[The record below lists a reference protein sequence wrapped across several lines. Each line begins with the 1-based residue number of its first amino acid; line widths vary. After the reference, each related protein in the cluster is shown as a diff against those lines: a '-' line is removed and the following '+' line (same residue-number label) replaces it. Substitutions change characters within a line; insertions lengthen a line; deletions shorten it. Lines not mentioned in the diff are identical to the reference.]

1 MIVGVK
7 HMKSWNTFFRKN
19 KNRANAVIVA
29 ATLLVAA
36 TFLSIS
42 IGVADLSLTQII
54 KAIREGANSGFEG
67 NIFWYVRL
75 PRTVAC
81 ILSGAG
87 LAVSGVIIQSVLAN
101 RLASPG
107 IIGVNAGA
115 GFAVVLCCALGTI
128 YGFAVGGWTVTISAF
143 FGAFF
148 AMILVVMMAEKTG
161 ASRRTVILSGI
172 AANSFLNAGSETLI
186 TLIPELTII
195 NSDFRT
201 GGFTTVTLQRLF
213 PAGILIVIALVITFT
228 LHNELDILNLG
239 EETAQGLG
247 LSAREMR
254 TFFLVLS
261 AILAG
266 ASVSFSGL
274 LGFVGLIIPHIAR
287 RIIGDENRYLLV
299 FCAFFGAAFV
309 TFSDLA
315 ARMAFQ
321 PYELPVGIL
330 MSFIGGPFF
339 IFLLLNRKAGN
350 SYD

>member
-1 MIVGVK
+1 
-7 HMKSWNTFFRKN
+7 
-19 KNRANAVIVA
+19 
-29 ATLLVAA
+29 
-36 TFLSIS
+36 
-42 IGVADLSLTQII
+42 
-54 KAIREGANSGFEG
+54 
-67 NIFWYVRL
+67 
-75 PRTVAC
+75 
-81 ILSGAG
+81 
-87 LAVSGVIIQSVLAN
+87 
-101 RLASPG
+101 
-107 IIGVNAGA
+107 
-115 GFAVVLCCALGTI
+115 
-128 YGFAVGGWTVTISAF
+128 
-143 FGAFF
+143 
-148 AMILVVMMAEKTG
+148 MA
-161 ASRRTVILSGI
+161 
-172 AANSFLNAGSETLI
+172 
-186 TLIPELTII
+186 
-195 NSDFRT
+195 
-201 GGFTTVTLQRLF
+201 
-213 PAGILIVIALVITFT
+213 ITFT

-247 LSAREMR
+247 LSAKEMR
-254 TFFLVLS
+254 TLFLVLS

-309 TFSDLA
+309 TFSDLV

>member
-1 MIVGVK
+1 
-7 HMKSWNTFFRKN
+7 MKNWNIFFHRDKN
-19 KNRANAVIVA
+19 KIYAVVIA
-29 ATLLVAA
+29 MTLLVAA
-36 TFLSIS
+36 AFLSIS

-54 KAIREGANSGFEG
+54 KAIREGANSGFAG

-81 ILSGAG
+81 ILAGAG
-87 LAVSGVIIQSVLAN
+87 LAVSGVIIQGVLAN

-115 GFAVVLCCALGTI
+115 GFGVVFCCTLGTV
-128 YGFAVGGWTVTISAF
+128 YGFAVGGWTITVSAF
-143 FGAFF
+143 LGAFL
-148 AMILVVMMAEKTG
+148 AMLLVVMMAEKTG

-172 AANSFLNAGSETLI
+172 AVNSFLNAGSEAVI
-186 TLIPELTII
+186 TIIPELAMV

-201 GGFTTVTLQRLF
+201 GGFTTVTLPRLL
-213 PAGILIVIALVITFT
+213 PAGIMILVALTITFT
-228 LHNELDILNLG
+228 LHNELDLLNLG

-247 LSAREMR
+247 LSAKKMR
-254 TFFLVLS
+254 ALFLVLA

-309 TFSDLA
+309 TLSDLA
-315 ARMAFQ
+315 ARMVFQ

-339 IFLLLNRKAGN
+339 IFLLWNRKAGN
-350 SYD
+350 TYD